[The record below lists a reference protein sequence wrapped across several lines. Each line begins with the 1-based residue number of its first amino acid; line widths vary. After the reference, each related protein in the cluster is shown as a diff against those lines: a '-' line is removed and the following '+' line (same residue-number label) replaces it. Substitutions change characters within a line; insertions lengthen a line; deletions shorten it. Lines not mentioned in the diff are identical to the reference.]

1 MIPKKEA
8 IVKLIKKAVTS
19 VPKDVE
25 EAIKTAFK
33 EEDNDIAKIQLK
45 NIIDNI
51 ELAEKSGLPLC
62 QDTGIPL
69 FYIKIN
75 PSSSKVE
82 IKKLEAVIEEGVRE
96 ATEEI
101 PLRPNVVDPITR
113 ENRGNVGEKIPIFH
127 YDFTEEDL
135 FEVTFVPKGAGS
147 ENMSRLAILNPSDGL
162 EGVKKF
168 VLNAVEEAGGRPCP
182 PTIIG
187 VGIGGTSDFSCFL
200 AKKALLRSLDK
211 RNEREDIKRLEEELF
226 EILNDTGI
234 GPMGLGGRT
243 TVLGVHIECADTH
256 TASLPV
262 AVNFQCW
269 AARRAVLR
277 EKEDGV
283 FEIV

>member
-1 MIPKKEA
+1 MVPKKEA
-8 IVKLIKKAVTS
+8 IVELIKKAVTS

-25 EAIKTAFK
+25 EAIKTAFE

-75 PSSSKVE
+75 SSPKVE
-82 IKKLEAVIEEGVRE
+82 IKKLEAVIEEGVKK

-101 PLRPNVVDPITR
+101 PLRPNIVDPITR

-135 FEVTFVPKGAGS
+135 FEITFVPKGAGS

-168 VLNAVEEAGGRPCP
+168 VLNAVEEAGGKPCP

-187 VGIGGTSDFSCFL
+187 VGIGGTSDFSSFL
-200 AKKALLRSLDK
+200 AKKALLRPLNK
-211 RNEREDIKRLEEELF
+211 RNEREDIRGLEEELF
-226 EILNDTGI
+226 KILNDTGI

-243 TVLGVHIECADTH
+243 TVLGVHVECADTH

-269 AARRAVLR
+269 AARRAMLR
-277 EKEDGV
+277 KRENE

>member
-8 IVKLIKKAVTS
+8 IVALIKKAVTS

-51 ELAEKSGLPLC
+51 ELAKKSGLPLC

-69 FYIKIN
+69 FYIKMN
-75 PSSSKVE
+75 SSSKIE
-82 IKKLEAVIEEGVRE
+82 IKKLEAVIEEGIRE

-113 ENRGNVGEKIPIFH
+113 ENKGNVGEKIPIFY

-135 FEVTFVPKGAGS
+135 FEITFVPKGAGS

-200 AKKALLRSLDK
+200 AKKALLRPLDK
-211 RNEREDIKRLEEELF
+211 RNERRDIKGLEEELF

-243 TVLGVHIECADTH
+243 TVLGVHVECADTH

-269 AARRAVLR
+269 AARRATLR
-277 EKEDGV
+277 ERENE
-283 FEIV
+283 FEVV

>member
-8 IVKLIKKAVTS
+8 IVALIKKAVTS

-51 ELAEKSGLPLC
+51 ELAKKSGLPLC

-69 FYIKIN
+69 FYIKMN
-75 PSSSKVE
+75 SSSKIE
-82 IKKLEAVIEEGVRE
+82 IKKLEAVIEEGIRE

-113 ENRGNVGEKIPIFH
+113 ENKGNVGEKIPIFY

-135 FEVTFVPKGAGS
+135 FEITFVPKGAGS

-187 VGIGGTSDFSCFL
+187 VGIGGTSDFSCLL
-200 AKKALLRSLDK
+200 AKKALLRPLNK
-211 RNEREDIKRLEEELF
+211 RNERRDIKGLEEELF

-243 TVLGVHIECADTH
+243 TVLGVHVECADTH

-269 AARRAVLR
+269 AARRATLR
-277 EKEDGV
+277 ERENE
-283 FEIV
+283 FEVV